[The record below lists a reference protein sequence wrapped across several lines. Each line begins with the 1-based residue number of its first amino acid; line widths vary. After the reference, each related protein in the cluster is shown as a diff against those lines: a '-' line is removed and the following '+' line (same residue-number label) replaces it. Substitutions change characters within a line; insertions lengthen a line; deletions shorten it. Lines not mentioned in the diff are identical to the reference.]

1 MIEHDRFVWEPGG
14 TEAQTS
20 AGTARRHRKPL
31 SSIRWCDIKALS
43 ADTVN
48 EWYKHK
54 APRLGASLAFYT
66 LLSLAPLLVVVIA
79 IAGLLFGQDAAQGR
93 IVEQIQDL
101 VGRDPATAIQTMV
114 EGARKPAAGTIA
126 TILGLLTLFFGA
138 TTVVAELRDA
148 LNTVWEVPMAETTG
162 IRSVIGV
169 VRERFFSLAMVLGVG
184 FLLLVSLVINAWLS
198 AIGAYFTGWLSEF
211 ALQVAN
217 SLLSLIVI
225 TGLFAMIYKVLP
237 DVSIEWRD
245 VALGAVVTSVLFTA
259 GKFLIG
265 FYLGKSSFGST
276 YGAAGSL
283 VVLLLWVYYSA
294 QIFFFGAE
302 FTQVFA
308 NRYGSQPTVRAK
320 RRLLGTLHPSS
331 QQPVAPGD
339 RKIIEPA

>member
-1 MIEHDRFVWEPGG
+1 VIEQNNIIWEPGG
-14 TEAQTS
+14 TEAQTK

-31 SSIRWCDIKALS
+31 TTFRWCDIKALLG
-43 ADTVN
+43 DTVN

-79 IAGLLFGQDAAQGR
+79 IAGLMFGQDAAQGR
-93 IVEQIQDL
+93 IVEQIQGL
-101 VGRDPATAIQTMV
+101 VGRDSAVAIQAMV

-148 LNTVWEVPMAETTG
+148 LNTIWEVPQVETSG
-162 IRSVIGV
+162 IRSIIGV
-169 VRERFFSLAMVLGVG
+169 LRERFFSLAMVLGVG
-184 FLLLVSLVINAWLS
+184 FILLVSLVVNAWLS
-198 AIGAYFTGWLSEF
+198 AIGGYFTGWLSEVTM
-211 ALQVAN
+211 QVAN
-217 SLLSLIVI
+217 SMLSLIVI
-225 TGLFAMIYKVLP
+225 TALFAMIYKVMP

-245 VALGAVVTSVLFTA
+245 VALGAIFTSLLFTG

-265 FYLGKSSFGST
+265 LYLGKSGFGST

-283 VVLLLWVYYSA
+283 VIVLLWVYYSA

-320 RRLLGTLHPSS
+320 RRLLGTIHP
-331 QQPVAPGD
+331 PAPIQIPQGE
-339 RKIIEPA
+339 RLVQKAP